1 MNILVLAFDA
11 LHNGLLPPY
20 GGTWRE
26 SDFLNRLAAD
36 SLVLDSFFAD
46 RLQLSEIYRA
56 LWEGSKTQHDFPS
69 GMNLSL
75 PQAALRAGFQTAL
88 FSDDLDVLENP
99 LTDGFQIIEST
110 NVPELD
116 GFRESQAFL
125 NDDFKQTEGA
135 DLAEALDHREA
146 IANDLESTQLFQE
159 FVALSDLIESLQSN
173 SQKAGDAAE
182 KSDDFLKQTSDGSE
196 KNREDGKPFFL
207 WAHLSSLGN
216 TWDAP
221 EEYRSQYVEE
231 GDLPALKSA
240 IPPCQPL
247 IPDSNGNYDA
257 DEKLQLAQTYG
268 GQLAVWE
275 TCLDALLGFL
285 EDSGLKEKTAVFI
298 LSTRGI
304 GLGEHGQVGLSD
316 PTFHTEF
323 SRLSGFIR
331 VPLPGWG
338 LRRTHALISYA
349 DIQDALR
356 TIVSSDL
363 KAEETEEKSEKLGTS
378 EEKKPSEKVAE
389 KAEDSPVLPNW
400 MTRTNEPVQD
410 RIIGRDGSQAV
421 FQTRAWRYLY
431 SLSRPEQGRLY
442 AMPDDRWEINDIA
455 EICPEIIQ
463 KAILQQNSPQL
474 DEDLTSIWR

>member
-1 MNILVLAFDA
+1 MKILVLAFDA

-26 SDFLNRLAAD
+26 SDFLNRLAAE

-56 LWEGSKTQHDFPS
+56 LWDDSKTRQDSPS
-69 GMNLSL
+69 GLNLTL
-75 PQAALRAGFQTAL
+75 PQAALQAGFQTAL
-88 FSDDLDVLENP
+88 FSDDLDILEHP
-99 LTDGFQIIEST
+99 SIDGFQIIEST
-110 NVPELD
+110 NVPESAGD
-116 GFRESQAFL
+116 REVQAFS
-125 NDDFKQTEGA
+125 NGGSEQ
-135 DLAEALDHREA
+135 AEAARLADTLDRREA
-146 IANDLESTQLFQE
+146 MANDLESTQLFQE
-159 FVALSDLIESLQSN
+159 FVALSDLIESLRSN

-182 KSDDFLKQTSDGSE
+182 KSDGFPKQASVGSE
-196 KNREDGKPFFL
+196 KNRENGKPFFL

-247 IPDSNGNYDA
+247 IPDSDGNFDP

-285 EDSGLKEKTAVFI
+285 EESGLKEDTAVFI

-338 LRRTHALISYA
+338 LRRTHALVSYS

-356 TIVSSDL
+356 TILSQNL
-363 KAEETEEKSEKLGTS
+363 QTEEIEELS
-378 EEKKPSEKVAE
+378 EENAE
-389 KAEDSPVLPNW
+389 TPKEPTERTVDRPVLPNW
-400 MTRTNEPVQD
+400 MTNTNEPVRD
-410 RIIGRDGSQAV
+410 RIVGRDGAQAV

-431 SLSRPEQGRLY
+431 SLSKPEQGQLY

-463 KAILQQNSPQL
+463 KAIQQQNSPLL
-474 DEDLTSIWR
+474 DEDLISIWR